1 MMTMKCALCGVRET
15 LDKNTIFIEGE
26 FICDTCANQI
36 CYRRFSVLLGK
47 EYGGLKQWSMS

>member
-1 MMTMKCALCGVRET
+1 MAMKCALCGVRET

-26 FICDTCANQI
+26 FICDVCANQI